1 MYMYYEHMNDITP
14 DMQRASTS
22 DHDRPEPSL
31 TGSDGQRPTLSS
43 VRREE
48 HNVTTREALQL
59 FEAAGLPRNQRSIE
73 RYCADGTLDAFLDS
87 DEQRYYISRA
97 SVERLIGQLQEI
109 KARHEAVGVVGP
121 ARSDGIRPAA
131 TLPRH
136 EPDVHQPEAEHPR
149 IQALESE
156 VAALQREKKELEEK
170 HFTVSYEKKAS
181 EQMVTMLREQLKED
195 RKEFFQQMD
204 KLMKEVG
211 ETRQLVGQLE
221 TQLKQIAAPKPHTTS
236 VTRPITEAEIIDATP
251 LTTSADTPATVS
263 PAAHVTFAD
272 VRESSTEERV

>member
-1 MYMYYEHMNDITP
+1 MNDTNP
-14 DMQRASTS
+14 DMQRPTS
-22 DHDRPEPSL
+22 SDFARPEPSMTDL
-31 TGSDGQRPTLSS
+31 VGHGPTPSS

-59 FEAAGLPRNQRSIE
+59 FEEAGLPRNQRSIE
-73 RYCADGTLDAFLDS
+73 RYCADGKLDAFFDP

-97 SVERLIGQLQEI
+97 SAERLIGQMLEI
-109 KARHEAVGVVGP
+109 KARHEAVNPVASGP
-121 ARSDGIRPAA
+121 ARSDGIRPAT

-136 EPDVHQPEAEHPR
+136 EPAVHQPESAHPH
-149 IQALESE
+149 IQELESE
-156 VAALQREKKELEEK
+156 VVTLKGEIKKLEEK

-221 TQLKQIAAPKPHTTS
+221 TQLKQIAAPTSHTAS
-236 VTRPITEAEIIDATP
+236 ATRPITEVEIVDATP
-251 LTTSADTPATVS
+251 ATTSDDTPASAS
-263 PAAHVTFAD
+263 PAAHISFAD
-272 VRESSTEERV
+272 IRAPNPEEFV

>member
-1 MYMYYEHMNDITP
+1 MNDITP
-14 DMQRASTS
+14 DMQRPTTS
-22 DHDRPEPSL
+22 DPARPEP
-31 TGSDGQRPTLSS
+31 TTTDQVGQRPTSSS

-48 HNVTTREALQL
+48 HNLTTREALQL
-59 FEAAGLPRNQRSIE
+59 FETAGLPRNQRSIE
-73 RYCADGTLDAFLDS
+73 RYCADGKLDAFLDS

-97 SVERLIGQLQEI
+97 SAERLIGQLLEI

-131 TLPRH
+131 TLPRQ
-136 EPDVHQPEAEHPR
+136 EPDARQPEAEHAR
-149 IQALESE
+149 VQALESE
-156 VAALQREKKELEEK
+156 VATLQREKKELEEK

-221 TQLKQIAAPKPHTTS
+221 TQLKQIAAPKSHTAS
-236 VTRPITEAEIIDATP
+236 VARSITEAEVLDAIP
-251 LTTSADTPATVS
+251 TTTGADTPASAS
-263 PAAHVTFAD
+263 PVTHATFAD
-272 VRESSTEERV
+272 IREPHSEERV